1 MESLK
6 IINCNII
13 TLDEN
18 NPRASSLYIENG
30 RIKEIDGTSKSTQII
45 DLNGATIIPGFIDA
59 HFHLKNFGKR
69 LNQINL
75 KKISS
80 LELIRKKVKEE
91 IKKINSNEW
100 ILGFGWD
107 QNLWENKNFPLADLL
122 NEASPNNPIY
132 FTRID

>member
-45 DLNGATIIPGFIDA
+45 DLNGATISPGLIYA
-59 HFHLKNFGKR
+59 HFHLNCMFF
-69 LNQINL
+69 N
-75 KKISS
+75 
-80 LELIRKKVKEE
+80 
-91 IKKINSNEW
+91 
-100 ILGFGWD
+100 
-107 QNLWENKNFPLADLL
+107 
-122 NEASPNNPIY
+122 
-132 FTRID
+132 